1 MERRNQKIV
10 LIRTG
15 VWEGEKR
22 VRNFRGN
29 VAKNSNQIN
38 DITNDKDQG
47 NVVKQDEINTFVE
60 NLNDNN
66 VFFKPIRKSQNY
78 TSNGEKAMDTN
89 TVIYP
94 ETLNKKKKKG
104 LIFLLIKF
112 YNFCKWV

>member
-22 VRNFRGN
+22 VGNFRGN

-47 NVVKQDEINTFVE
+47 NVVKQEEINTFAE

-66 VFFKPIRKSQNY
+66 VFFKPVTKSQN
-78 TSNGEKAMDTN
+78 
-89 TVIYP
+89 
-94 ETLNKKKKKG
+94 
-104 LIFLLIKF
+104 
-112 YNFCKWV
+112 